1 MQLPRA
7 TLTKAGWKLWQPHG
21 QCNDRSHSTLLQSCR
36 NVQLGSQRGARN
48 LCPPELWLL
57 WGHSAAEG
65 RQGSAVVT
73 ALGTGSCP
81 PCLGQGSCSDPVQ
94 LVFCIAS
101 HMANTIN
108 TGSNC
113 SSQPAKV
120 QNRESNGDTSWG
132 WGGENNKIKHL
143 PKIDS
148 VIRKR
153 KGGVEMQRAS
163 LLQ

>member
-1 MQLPRA
+1 M
-7 TLTKAGWKLWQPHG
+7 
-21 QCNDRSHSTLLQSCR
+21 
-36 NVQLGSQRGARN
+36 
-48 LCPPELWLL
+48 
-57 WGHSAAEG
+57 
-65 RQGSAVVT
+65 VT
-73 ALGTGSCP
+73 ALGTGCVSHP
-81 PCLGQGSCSDPVQ
+81 ALGRARAQIPVQ

-132 WGGENNKIKHL
+132 WGGKNNKIKHL

-153 KGGVEMQRAS
+153 KGGGENAEGFITSVKIAFSDLRHLTQHFLSQYFTVIKGREHQVCGKWW
-163 LLQ
+163 QICV